1 MWRTYVPYSHINLIC
16 NMQANLNIPIW
27 NCGKL
32 YNYIPVIKLRKI
44 LSQAI
49 TLRNHLNIWKSK
61 ACCPAGYYVLTSL
74 CCCWADMT
82 KLMPKSRE
90 DLFSSWDLSCFHDT
104 CSPLKSFL
112 SLTNPT
118 FNII

>member
-61 ACCPAGYYVLTSL
+61 ACWPAGYYILTSA

-82 KLMPKSRE
+82 KFMPKSQE
-90 DLFSSWDLSCFHDT
+90 DLFSSGICLVFMIPAAH
-104 CSPLKSFL
+104 LKAFL
-112 SLTNPT
+112 V
-118 FNII
+118 